1 MFGLGAL
8 GYQLLTGHPWID
20 LGLDSD
26 QALGRI
32 VEREP
37 VPFREH
43 RVHGHAELEAVIMA
57 ALAKAPS
64 ARPQSVEQLT
74 AWVRAAIARDADLTD
89 AANGA
94 AGRPVRRGAVDAVLE
109 QVLPG
114 GVLHR
119 RGHAAPSAS
128 VSYGAAGVAL
138 ALLRIASLRADPEL
152 LACADDWAERAQRL
166 RGRPDAFVSPDLG
179 PDRVTIGEGTPYH
192 RVSGVALARALVA
205 HAAGN
210 TLARQAALAEYAAAA
225 EHDDVLPDLT
235 LGTAGALLGGA
246 LLVEAVRTDPYA
258 DPTAVREPGWTA
270 GRPALDLARRCG
282 DMASSTSITALG
294 VAHGWAGLLLAVLRW
309 VDAIG
314 DRRARRPAR
323 SP

>member
-1 MFGLGAL
+1 M
-8 GYQLLTGHPWID
+8 
-20 LGLDSD
+20 
-26 QALGRI
+26 
-32 VEREP
+32 
-37 VPFREH
+37 
-43 RVHGHAELEAVIMA
+43 
-57 ALAKAPS
+57 
-64 ARPQSVEQLT
+64 
-74 AWVRAAIARDADLTD
+74 
-89 AANGA
+89 
-94 AGRPVRRGAVDAVLE
+94 
-109 QVLPG
+109 
-114 GVLHR
+114 
-119 RGHAAPSAS
+119 
-128 VSYGAAGVAL
+128 SYGAAGVAL

-210 TLARQAALAEYAAAA
+210 TLARQAALAEYAEAA
-225 EHDDVLPDLT
+225 EHDEVLPDLT

-258 DPTAVREPGWTA
+258 DPTAVRDLG
-270 GRPALDLARRCG
+270 GRLADRLWSSLADVG

-309 VDAIG
+309 VDV
-314 DRRARRPAR
+314 DRRSRARRPAR